1 MTTANKEAVFRAAA
15 ERWVF
20 VHLDGRRSDV
30 VLPPKLKTEWN
41 VVLQISTSIPTMT
54 RGLVIDADGVRC
66 TLSFNRLPFHC
77 VIPWAAVFG
86 MISADGGIVTY
97 AESMPA
103 EFDGARGAAQPRPT
117 PRAKPAL
124 RLIKN

>member
-1 MTTANKEAVFRAAA
+1 MTAANKEAVFRAAA

-20 VHLDGRRSDV
+20 VHLDGRQSDV
-30 VLPPKLKTEWN
+30 VLPPKLKDQWY

-66 TLSFNRLPFHC
+66 TLSFDRRPFHC
-77 VIPWAAVFG
+77 VIPWEAVFG
-86 MISADGGIVTY
+86 MVSSDGGIVTY
-97 AESMPA
+97 AESMPT
-103 EFDGARGAAQPRPT
+103 EFDGVRAAAQSQPA

>member
-1 MTTANKEAVFRAAA
+1 MSAEKEAMFRAAA

-20 VHLDGRRSDV
+20 VHLDARRSDV

-41 VVLQISTSIPTMT
+41 VTLQISAAIPTMT
-54 RGLVIDADGVRC
+54 RDLVIDADGVRC
-66 TLSFNRLPFHC
+66 TLSFNRQPFHC
-77 VIPWAAVFG
+77 VIPWEAIFG
-86 MISADGGIVTY
+86 MVGSDGAVATY
-97 AESMPA
+97 AESMPP
-103 EFDGARGAAQPRPT
+103 EITGEHVAAQPQPA